1 MIFRRRGKAVARG
14 EQKTVERV
22 FFKELVFAND
32 LTISDDKN
40 TQL

>member
-1 MIFRRRGKAVARG
+1 KAGQGCPRG